1 MASEPGVASAAGAPV
16 EDLIM
21 LPWTRARAALA
32 DRPLRLR
39 LVAPPYPALGLGV
52 LRLLRVRV
60 LDGAHDGA
68 FELAVG
74 YDGYERL

>member
-1 MASEPGVASAAGAPV
+1 VNLEA
-16 EDLIM
+16 LTM
-21 LPWTRARAALA
+21 LPWTQARAALG

-39 LVAPPYPALGLGV
+39 VVAPPYPALGVGV
-52 LRLLRVRV
+52 LRLLRIRP
-60 LDGAHDGA
+60 LGGAHDGA